1 MYRSA
6 LIAVVVLAVIA
17 LAISGACLVGGWSP
31 LQPVRAASSYTSHT
45 ICSETFVSALP
56 PEQVYAETIATTPA
70 YGLIAWLVRYQV
82 DRTKREVSTTVAG
95 LFASRAIYRDGLGCI
110 LAHGAALPDTRLPKE
125 LRAGAPAAP
134 ASLPDIA
141 GPAVVAAADPALQTA
156 LDRAFAEPAGSGQRL
171 TKAVVVVHDG
181 RVIAERYAPG
191 YGIDTP
197 QLSFSMAK
205 TVISALIGI
214 LVRDGRL
221 AVHQPAPVAAWRD
234 PRDPRHGITIDNLLR
249 HNSGLALDDTGPFD
263 TTTHMLML
271 EDDTAGY
278 AETAPSVAPPG
289 SRWHYSSG
297 GYGILSRI
305 VRDAVGGNAEAVVRF
320 ARREL
325 FDPLGMRN
333 VTLEFDAA
341 GTPLGS
347 SFMFASARDWAR
359 LGMLYLD
366 DGAVGGRRILPEG
379 WVRYSTR
386 PTPGAFYGYAAG
398 LWTSLEP
405 HAAADGRIGPG
416 LPAAF
421 FANGRLGQF
430 ILVVPSEQLVVVRL
444 GVTQAPPPGDDL
456 GDDGGIPQLLAD
468 VIAALHS
475 GGQAAQVR

>member
-1 MYRSA
+1 MHRSA
-6 LIAVVVLAVIA
+6 RLQLGVVALAVA
-17 LAISGACLVGGWSP
+17 GASSLGGCSP

-45 ICSETFVSALP
+45 ICSETFISGLAP
-56 PEQVYAETIATTPA
+56 AQVYAETVATTPL
-70 YGLIAWLVRYQV
+70 YGLIDWLVSYHV
-82 DRTKREVSTTVAG
+82 DPIKREVSTTVAG
-95 LFASRAIYRDGLGCI
+95 GFASRAVYRDGLGCI
-110 LAHGAALPDTRLPKE
+110 LVHQAALSDTPLPND
-125 LRAGAPAAP
+125 LLGGVPVAPP
-134 ASLPDIA
+134 SLPEIA
-141 GPAVVAAADPALQTA
+141 EPDAVTPADPALQA
-156 LDRAFAEPAGSGQRL
+156 AVDRALAEPSRFPERL
-171 TKAVVVVHDG
+171 TKAVVVVRDG

-221 AVHQPAPVAAWRD
+221 VVDQPAPVAAWRD

-263 TTTHMLML
+263 TTTRMLML
-271 EDDTAGY
+271 EDDTAEY
-278 AETAPSVAPPG
+278 ADAAPLLASPG
-289 SRWHYSSG
+289 KRWHYSSG

-305 VRDAVGGNAEAVVRF
+305 VRDAVGGNAEAVLRF

-325 FDPLGMRN
+325 FDPLGMRS

-359 LGMLYLD
+359 LGMLYLG
-366 DGAVGGRRILPEG
+366 DGVVGGRRILPEG
-379 WVRYSTR
+379 WVRYSCR
-386 PTPGAFYGYAAG
+386 PTPGAFFGYAAG

-405 HAAADGRIGPG
+405 NGAADGRVGTGMPG
-416 LPAAF
+416 AF

-430 ILVVPSEQLVVVRL
+430 ILIVPSERLVVVRL
-444 GVTQAPPPGDDL
+444 GITQAPPL
-456 GDDGGIPQLLAD
+456 GDDGGIPRLLAD

-475 GGQAAQVR
+475 RGHAARVM